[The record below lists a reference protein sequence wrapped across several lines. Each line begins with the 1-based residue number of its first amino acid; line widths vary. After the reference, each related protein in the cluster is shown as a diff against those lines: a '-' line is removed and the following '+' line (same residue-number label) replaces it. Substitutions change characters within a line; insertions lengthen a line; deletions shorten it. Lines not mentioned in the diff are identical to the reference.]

1 MYVNMKVSILR
12 KLLGYVTLMYM
23 VLMKLHKDKMASL
36 VRQMFYKNKE
46 TGIINLFE
54 GTDGYED
61 GGQTRDFIYVKDVVN
76 VNFYF

>member
-1 MYVNMKVSILR
+1 
-12 KLLGYVTLMYM
+12 
-23 VLMKLHKDKMASL
+23 MASL

-61 GGQTRDFIYVKDVVN
+61 GGQTRDFIYVKT
-76 VNFYF
+76 